1 MKYEVEAMEAAIEGN
16 CDDDCQII
24 TKDTMQI
31 LTSIKTQWGMK
42 YPFE

>member
-1 MKYEVEAMEAAIEGN
+1 MVEAMEAAIEGN
-16 CDDDCQII
+16 LEDDCQII
-24 TKDTMQI
+24 TKDTMRI